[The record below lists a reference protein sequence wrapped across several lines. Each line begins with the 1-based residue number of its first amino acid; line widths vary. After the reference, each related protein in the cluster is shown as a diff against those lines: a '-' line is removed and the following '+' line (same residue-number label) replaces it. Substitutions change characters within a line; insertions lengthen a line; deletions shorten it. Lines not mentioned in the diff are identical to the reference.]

1 MKITD
6 SMIKKSC
13 SATIYKRG
21 LEYFKEG
28 RVHLRKREDNLITAV
43 VDGEELYNV
52 QVRLSEKG
60 VENCFCTCPYF
71 ETMNSVCKHIVSTL
85 KQRQKE
91 LDEGAD
97 YVDENDKI
105 AKTLCGEFASRK
117 YEKQPLYAKF
127 TLHINKHN
135 TNGVSYAMSVEIG
148 GNKVHGIE
156 NFLECYL
163 KGKEFKFDRY
173 TSYNPAV
180 TEFPKHQDEIIAILA
195 ETYEN
200 RAADV
205 QMYMKAA
212 YQTAFGSLAA
222 KRIFPL
228 LLIFALYLMGFLWAM

>member
-1 MKITD
+1 MYNIQNGKAVRYENNRFND
-6 SMIKKSC
+6 KKSC

-60 VENCFCTCPYF
+60 VEDCFCTCPYF

-105 AKTLCGEFASRK
+105 AKRFAVNLRQENTKNSH
-117 YEKQPLYAKF
+117 YMQS
-127 TLHINKHN
+127 LHC
-135 TNGVSYAMSVEIG
+135 T
-148 GNKVHGIE
+148 
-156 NFLECYL
+156 
-163 KGKEFKFDRY
+163 
-173 TSYNPAV
+173 
-180 TEFPKHQDEIIAILA
+180 
-195 ETYEN
+195 
-200 RAADV
+200 
-205 QMYMKAA
+205 
-212 YQTAFGSLAA
+212 
-222 KRIFPL
+222 
-228 LLIFALYLMGFLWAM
+228 

>member
-1 MKITD
+1 MYNIQNGKAVRYENNRFNDKKILLGD
-6 SMIKKSC
+6 YLQ
-13 SATIYKRG
+13 AW

-60 VENCFCTCPYF
+60 VEDCFCTCPYF

-117 YEKQPLYAKF
+117 YENSHYMQS
-127 TLHINKHN
+127 LHC
-135 TNGVSYAMSVEIG
+135 T
-148 GNKVHGIE
+148 
-156 NFLECYL
+156 
-163 KGKEFKFDRY
+163 
-173 TSYNPAV
+173 
-180 TEFPKHQDEIIAILA
+180 
-195 ETYEN
+195 
-200 RAADV
+200 
-205 QMYMKAA
+205 
-212 YQTAFGSLAA
+212 
-222 KRIFPL
+222 
-228 LLIFALYLMGFLWAM
+228 